1 MQTPC
6 ARSSAFRGGGRSRQR
21 TAPVRAT
28 THSPKAPR
36 PKPAADAEPGTVPA
50 VDLLAAGAALLEIRP
65 RPSYGPHA
73 MTETAAYEQIL
84 GPLKLIERPR
94 LTELL
99 DGSDSRII
107 TLVAPAGYG
116 KTTLTRQWMAS
127 RPHAWYEGSASSG
140 DVAALALGIA
150 DAVEPLVSD

>member
-1 MQTPC
+1 
-6 ARSSAFRGGGRSRQR
+6 
-21 TAPVRAT
+21 
-28 THSPKAPR
+28 
-36 PKPAADAEPGTVPA
+36 
-50 VDLLAAGAALLEIRP
+50 
-65 RPSYGPHA
+65 

-127 RPHAWYEGSASSG
+127 RPHAWYRGTPATA
-140 DVAALALGIA
+140 DVAALAIGIS
-150 DAVEPLVSD
+150 DVSQPLAPGAGERMIHRLRATGTPEQDVVPLAELLQ